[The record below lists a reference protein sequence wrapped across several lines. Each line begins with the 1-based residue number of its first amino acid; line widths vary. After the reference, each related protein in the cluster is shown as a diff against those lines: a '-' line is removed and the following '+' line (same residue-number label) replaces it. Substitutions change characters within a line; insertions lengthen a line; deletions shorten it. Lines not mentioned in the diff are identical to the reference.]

1 METKADGATEYP
13 LRDPEPARLPV
24 HLLLL
29 FVFSGAAIGL
39 GLALVLRLPIA
50 PLVIAGAAAASGLAW
65 MLLRRAQAELRAA
78 VKVPRV
84 VLEEGALVL
93 REGDARTEIVGLD
106 RRYGLTLLA
115 SPARKELV
123 LAITHRDGIE
133 FVASRAPSGQK
144 HLELLARAITTPEND
159 MPIGDRVP
167 VFADGD
173 RLLDLAVALDAKCA
187 GAFDRVFLSD
197 AGMADI
203 VLDETRL
210 RAGQL
215 DFDLRAPLFWRSFGF
230 QEGSSYA
237 SHTFQATQIRQ
248 GEREVVLVALAP
260 TGELATPSLIAPP
273 PGTLLDGPLAAEAVQ
288 RSLARDLR
296 LAHCL
301 VDLPPARATRI
312 AVDRLFM
319 PRLRVA
325 LDLAPAEILEIRR
338 PSHPDLLTTPS
349 EGIEALRQSSPGR

>member
-24 HLLLL
+24 HLLVL
-29 FVFSGAAIGL
+29 FVVSGAAIGL
-39 GLALVLRLPIA
+39 GLALVFRLPAA
-50 PLVIAGAAAASGLAW
+50 PLVVAGAVGASCLAW
-65 MLLRRAQAELRAA
+65 VLLRRAQAELRAVA
-78 VKVPRV
+78 KIPR
-84 VLEEGALVL
+84 LCFEDDALVL
-93 REGDARTEIVGLD
+93 RDGDVRTPIVSLD
-106 RRYGLTLLA
+106 RRVGLTLLA
-115 SPARKELV
+115 SPARKDLV

-133 FVASRAPSGQK
+133 FVAGRAPSGTK
-144 HLELLARAITTPEND
+144 HLDLLARAITTPEND

-167 VFADGD
+167 IFGDGD
-173 RLLDLAVALDAKCA
+173 RLLALAAALETKCV

-197 AGMADI
+197 AGMADV

-215 DFDLRAPLFWRSFGF
+215 DFDLRAPLFWRAFGF

-260 TGELATPSLIAPP
+260 TGELATPSLISPP
-273 PGTLLDGPLAAEAVQ
+273 PGAMFDGPLAAEAVQ

-301 VDLPPARATRI
+301 VDIPPARAARV

-319 PRLRVA
+319 PRIRVA
-325 LDLAPAEILEIRR
+325 LDLAPPEIIEIRR
-338 PSHPDLLTTPS
+338 PSHPELMATPA
-349 EGIEALRQSSPGR
+349 EGVEPLRQSSPGR